1 MLSARSIVEI
11 LQTQAVTDVVGVPD
25 NSSAAL
31 YTLLGQHGDIRVR
44 SVTREGEAFSMACG
58 LWMGGRHPVLLIQNT
73 GLLESGDAF
82 RGTAMRMRIPLV
94 CLVTYRGYAKMI
106 KTFGEAPPA
115 PDVEMLSRSDVD
127 SVGPMTEPTL
137 RAWGLGYQFVRTD
150 VDLPTIAAAFPR
162 ARQLDAPVAVLITG
176 DTT

>member
-1 MLSARSIVEI
+1 MLTASSILDVLLRES
-11 LQTQAVTDVVGVPD
+11 VTDVIGVPD

-31 YTLLGQHGDIRVR
+31 YTRLEKDARIRVR
-44 SVTREGEAFSMACG
+44 PVTREGEAFSLACG

-94 CLVTYRGYAKMI
+94 CLVTYRGYAKMMKI
-106 KTFGEAPPA
+106 FGQAPPA
-115 PDVEMLSRSDVD
+115 PDPEMLSRSEVD

-137 RAWGLGYQFVRTD
+137 RAWGLAHDFIHGD
-150 VDLPTIAAAFPR
+150 GDLPRLAAVFEQ
-162 ARQLDAPVAVLITG
+162 ARRLEAPVAALITG
-176 DTT
+176 DTQ

>member
-1 MLSARSIVEI
+1 MLSARSILDV
-11 LQTQAVTDVVGVPD
+11 LKSHSVTDVVGVPD

-31 YTLLGQHGDIRVR
+31 YTLLEAEPQMKVR
-44 SVTREGEAFSMACG
+44 PVTREGEAFSMASG

-94 CLVTYRGYAKMI
+94 CLVTYRGYAKMMKI
-106 KTFGEAPPA
+106 FGGVPPQ
-115 PDVEMLSRSDVD
+115 PDAEMLSRSEVD
-127 SVGPMTEPTL
+127 SAGPVTEPTL
-137 RAWGLGYQFVRTD
+137 RAWGLPYDFVHGD
-150 VDLPTIAAAFPR
+150 EDLPKLTAAFER
-162 ARQLDAPVAVLITG
+162 AGRLQAPVAVLVTG

>member
-1 MLSARSIVEI
+1 MLRASAI
-11 LQTQAVTDVVGVPD
+11 LDVLLGESVTDVIGVPD

-31 YTLLGQHGDIRVR
+31 YTLLDKDARIAVR
-44 SVTREGEAFSMACG
+44 PVTREGEAFSLACG

-94 CLVTYRGYAKMI
+94 SLVTYRGYAKMLKI
-106 KTFGEAPPA
+106 FGDNPPA
-115 PDVEMLSRSDVD
+115 PDVEVLSRSEVD
-127 SVGPMTEPTL
+127 SIGPVTEPTL
-137 RAWGLGYQFVRTD
+137 RAWGLSYDFLHGD
-150 VDLPTIAAAFPR
+150 EDLGKLTAAFER
-162 ARQLDAPVAVLITG
+162 ARLRPGPVAMLVTG